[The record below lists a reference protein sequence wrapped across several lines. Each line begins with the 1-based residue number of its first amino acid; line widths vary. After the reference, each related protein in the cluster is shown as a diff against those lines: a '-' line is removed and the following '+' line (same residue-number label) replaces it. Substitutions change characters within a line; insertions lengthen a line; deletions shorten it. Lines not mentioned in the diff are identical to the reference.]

1 MSINYLLSQ
10 VGYKVTIWNVADD
23 EENVTGVPSGEI
35 VEWNV
40 INRNF
45 MQNDYPT
52 ATKLM
57 PDTTM
62 AMSDVL
68 RKIVD
73 NEEVELMDSVMRSFV
88 STYVTFIPTSTND
101 YICISYGSG
110 VGTIY
115 ARNIQFISKKF
126 HVNSLKS
133 FVYKYIDKYI

>member
-23 EENVTGVPSGEI
+23 EENATGVPSGEV

-45 MQNDYPT
+45 IQNDYPT

-57 PDTTM
+57 PDATM

-68 RKIVD
+68 KKIVEQCGLFSEKFEGIRNPFTQLLNNLD
-73 NEEVELMDSVMRSFV
+73 QEKKVTGRVNAAITTQVYNLLSQMGIDVFCAISEE
-88 STYVTFIPTSTND
+88 
-101 YICISYGSG
+101 
-110 VGTIY
+110 
-115 ARNIQFISKKF
+115 
-126 HVNSLKS
+126 
-133 FVYKYIDKYI
+133 